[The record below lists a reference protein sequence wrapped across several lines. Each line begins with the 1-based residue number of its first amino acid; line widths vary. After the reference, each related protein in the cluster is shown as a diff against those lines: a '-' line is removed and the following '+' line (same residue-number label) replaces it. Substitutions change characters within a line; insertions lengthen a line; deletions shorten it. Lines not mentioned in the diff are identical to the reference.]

1 MKLSAV
7 FTANSIV
14 ALLVGLG
21 FTLVPATALTLYGIS
36 LSEPGLL
43 VARLYGASVLG
54 YAVLTWSARN
64 TEESEAR
71 GAIVLALFVGFVI
84 GFIVSLVGQ
93 LSGVVNALGWST
105 VVIYLAFAL
114 AYGYFQFM
122 KPSAA

>member
-14 ALLVGLG
+14 ALLFGLG
-21 FTLVPATALTLYGIS
+21 FTLVPVTVLTLYGIT

-43 VARLYGASVLG
+43 VARLYGASLFG

-64 TEESEAR
+64 TEESGAR
-71 GAIVLALFVGFVI
+71 RAIVLALFLGFAV

-93 LSGVVNALGWST
+93 ISGLMNAFGWSA
-105 VVIYLAFAL
+105 VGIYLVLTL